1 MEPQNRPDPEPTVQ
15 MIGTLP
21 PWKGIPAYCKE
32 MYEGI
37 DERWEAFKFTG
48 WTDLYPAALYPGGEP
63 KTDEEPV
70 EADNVERELSWY
82 NPLSWISVG
91 LDSDVELIHAQW
103 WSYPL
108 AIPYVSIFT
117 LGKLRGKT
125 ILVTVHNVEPHEQ
138 NALTRF
144 LNDMV
149 YRFAD
154 EYVVHSEDNR
164 AQFTEKTGIDPDDV
178 HVIAHPTIG
187 PEKRGLS
194 TAAARAELGVDPDDG
209 LVLFFG
215 NIREYKGLDDLVRM
229 VDELPEEAEL
239 VVAGECWVDWAD
251 YERLIDRHGMAD
263 RVHRVPGFVP
273 EEELEPLFVAADVV
287 ALPYTEFDAQSGVAA
302 LANHFEAVSVGYDV
316 GGLAEQVD
324 VVPEDRESFVS
335 SLAAAIAGDLDKST
349 HEDDTVENH
358 LRLYRT
364 LLDSPERATRPVR

>member
-1 MEPQNRPDPEPTVQ
+1 MS
-15 MIGTLP
+15 GTLRA
-21 PWKGIPAYCKE
+21 WKGSPAYCKE
-32 MYEGI
+32 KNEGI

-125 ILVTVHNVEPHEQ
+125 VLVTVHNVEPHEQ

-154 EYVVHSEDNR
+154 EYVVHSEANKS
-164 AQFTEKTGIDPDDV
+164 QFSRTKGVDPEEI

-187 PEKRGLS
+187 PEPEGL
-194 TAAARAELGVDPDDG
+194 TKADG
-209 LVLFFG
+209 LERLGLDPSLNTILFFG
-215 NIREYKGLDDLVRM
+215 NIREYKGLDSLVRM
-229 VDELPEEAEL
+229 TAALNEDRAVDLI
-239 VVAGECWVDWAD
+239 VAGKCWDDWTE
-251 YERLIDRHGMAD
+251 YEELIDAHGLDD
-263 RVHRVPGFVP
+263 RVHRYQGFIP
-273 EEELEPLFVAADVV
+273 EAQLEAFFAAADVL
-287 ALPYTEFDAQSGVAA
+287 ALPYEYFDAQSGVAG
-302 LANHFEAVSVGYDV
+302 LANHFGTVSVGYDV
-316 GGLAEQVD
+316 GGLGEQVD
-324 VVPEDRESFVS
+324 LVAADRAEFERLLGEALFDEVDKTVV
-335 SLAAAIAGDLDKST
+335 T
-349 HEDDTVENH
+349 DDSVAKHIE
-358 LRLYRT
+358 LYER
-364 LLDSPERATRPVR
+364 LLDSPA